1 MLTGFSV
8 DGVHVLVCYKEC
20 VILLSILETLEV
32 WEKAQRCVWF
42 HHFARKLLTTGRFR
56 LLIKEM
62 VQLRVTDGGHEST
75 WSVTDDTDEVL
86 GLWRKGVLGSWR
98 KWDIFFIASRERI
111 RWNPWP
117 ARESMILCIYGIWGE
132 KTEKRRKTKHLLLS
146 GAAWKFSLCFRWAP
160 LFQTQ
165 PSKQD
170 ACHILVWCSSE
181 LKPWLLY
188 CSHIEQATNSHRL
201 HRCCWYNIVPWC
213 FISLQANL
221 GKRVWW
227 ILISSVSNSF
237 VVWLV
242 RVFYAEVKQTAH

>member
-1 MLTGFSV
+1 MFWSAIKSV
-8 DGVHVLVCYKEC
+8 SFFWVSWRLYRFWRRHKDVCDF
-20 VILLSILETLEV
+20 
-32 WEKAQRCVWF
+32 Q
-42 HHFARKLLTTGRFR
+42 HFARKLLTTGRFR

-62 VQLRVTDGGHEST
+62 VRLRATDEGNEST

-86 GLWRKGVLGSWR
+86 GLWRKR
-98 KWDIFFIASRERI
+98 DTFFIASRQCI
-111 RWNPWP
+111 HWNPWP
-117 ARESMILCIYGIWGE
+117 AWESVILCIYGIWGG

-160 LFQTQ
+160 LLQTR

-188 CSHIEQATNSHRL
+188 CSHIEKATNSHRL
-201 HRCCWYNIVPWC
+201 HGCCWYNIVPWC
-213 FISLQANL
+213 FISVQANL
-221 GKRVWW
+221 GKRIWW
-227 ILISSVSNSF
+227 ILISSASNSF